1 MKTNQFCFNGFSKET
16 LLRALRV
23 MLKGLSKKEFRD
35 FISSTTFVDAEYELL
50 GKFRVDNINVPDP
63 GKDNYMSFNTPSH
76 IVCWKN
82 RENKKTIVLQSE
94 EHWTRNLLV
103 NGLKPKT
110 HSTIRR
116 IFRGLEPSDFGQT
129 ILADVTIHQQK
140 NYHTGAETIVMDFQV
155 CSDDH
160 SELIYNLGQGVKT
173 LPILPVGAHQFSIP
187 GTDKSVRVSPL
198 SVKNQASNSIAA

>member
-1 MKTNQFCFNGFSKET
+1 MKTNFCFNGFSKET
-16 LLRALRV
+16 LLRALRN
-23 MLKGLSKKEFRD
+23 MLKSLSKKEFRE
-35 FISSTTFVDAEYELL
+35 FISSATFVDAEYKLL
-50 GKFRVDNINVPDP
+50 GKFRVSIGVPDP
-63 GKDNYMSFNTPSH
+63 GKDKYMSFNTPSH
-76 IVCWKN
+76 IICWEN

-103 NGLKPKT
+103 NGLEPGT

-155 CSDDH
+155 CSDDY

-173 LPILPVGAHQFSIP
+173 LPILPVGVQQFKIP
-187 GTDKSVRVSPL
+187 GTDKAVRVTPQA
-198 SVKNQASNSIAA
+198 VKKQVSDSIAA